1 MQTTFSRQKKNNGR
15 IRLNQALPNWAL
27 LSQYR
32 SGLEVFFE
40 NRVHNNLED
49 DLHVTGIC
57 GSGEVRIDH
66 LPRGQVLVLEQ
77 VLDVAGRTV
86 NILVTTCMRK
96 KINNNYEHHYMHV
109 SLFLFV
115 CFVTLRPKTTAM
127 VMAGWSVHLTTL
139 FPGQA

>member
-1 MQTTFSRQKKNNGR
+1 MTFSRQKKRGR

-40 NRVHNNLED
+40 YRVHNNLED
-49 DLHVTGIC
+49 DLHVTSIC
-57 GSGEVRIDH
+57 GSGEVRVDH

-77 VLDVAGRTV
+77 VLDIARSTV

-96 KINNNYEHHYMHV
+96 KSTKIMNIIICI
-109 SLFLFV
+109 FV
-115 CFVTLRPKTTAM
+115 CLIRFFTSQSTIFQLCRSRSSWVEPVLSKD
-127 VMAGWSVHLTTL
+127 
-139 FPGQA
+139 